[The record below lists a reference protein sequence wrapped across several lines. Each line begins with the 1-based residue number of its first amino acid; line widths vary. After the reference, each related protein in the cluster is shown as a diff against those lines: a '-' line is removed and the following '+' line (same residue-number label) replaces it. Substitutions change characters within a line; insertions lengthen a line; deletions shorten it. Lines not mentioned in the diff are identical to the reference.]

1 MHAQTPPSPRGTRIK
16 KKKVFVTT
24 IVASAEISKT
34 INMLAKHGTTN
45 VIIREKWN
53 DTNIEQNGTFKI
65 PHFRNIV
72 LS

>member
-1 MHAQTPPSPRGTRIK
+1 MPTHEPESKTIA
-16 KKKVFVTT
+16 FVAS

-34 INMLAKHGTTN
+34 LIVIIIINMLSKHGTTN

-53 DTNIEQNGTFKI
+53 GTNIEQNGTFKI
-65 PHFRNIV
+65 LHFRNMV